1 MSYKYTIEQDLALA
15 NLEIVR
21 EFDLSSLINNIRIKK
36 DKGKINFVNVNL
48 DKYISF
54 INTSLG
60 AINEITLDRKQV
72 IGFNNFL
79 NVVNDEMISDIQVP
93 EYFSFN
99 ILDIKPGYLKEYAD
113 NVALVIQRALDN
125 SISTEEIDRF
135 LTDEITKK
143 VKKQM
148 IRTNDTVTL
157 SGMPEVYVTMYDYP
171 VHRININQIYN
182 GNTVSLTKQ
191 YIVNNIIPFIEKFPE
206 FKIKAINESK
216 QTIEAITY
224 AHEIINLYF
233 RVINDEMKNAD
244 NKKAQKLSYILY
256 NITRTIYEASS
267 FLAFM
272 MVHKNSLLIKDITV
286 CKQVYNAM
294 YKKTAM
300 PTPEVDEFT
309 SESVFDTGVVSN
321 DTNHITADLLSG
333 SVDAYTV
340 LANNIYEYNKG
351 IITNAPESPLN
362 ILGDDMHSP
371 FDSIIDEKEY
381 NKTVYEDV
389 IKAFLTL
396 NAGLDIIAANSDDYL
411 MVFDDIIS
419 KAGFGT
425 DLNHRFSNVVDAID
439 IVNEYESAA
448 NIAIPGGTPESLYL
462 VMLKEVKDYPENM
475 KKIADTINSVKTKI
489 DYLKDRFDNNING
502 EYKNAQAINEL
513 KVFFDDL
520 KEQMRKL
527 INDIGSKFMLRLKK
541 IALQMNEINDK
552 RETIIDDTNYNEDV
566 LDDVFSFED
575 IVESYEAITD
585 VIFDRI
591 MTEYTIMREKDLR
604 GIDIVLEADEE
615 QNNTNNQ
622 QPQPAT
628 NQQPQQNQNTNQNTQ
643 TNQQQKPNQ
652 ETKPLKNNTKNSKLE
667 AFKNKLSS
675 WFDRVIAKLQSIAE
689 SAQAKRDKAYID
701 RNRDALLNKRYATS
715 TSKVEIIDYERFMPA
730 SNLTGHLKLLV
741 NKTSIGNLNVNK
753 LNAVNS
759 DSKLIYM
766 IFGDKPPAKV
776 WENENVSQAIT
787 TYYKCGV
794 YQEQPVTLKGNE
806 LKKSVENAVNFCYD
820 FYGSTLPDIRNS
832 IQKIKNNLD
841 DAASKFVTE
850 SLNSIDYGKLFT
862 EADDKEVEK
871 LTNASKKCDII
882 RKNVEIYCNALLTAT
897 FDRYKDYMRL
907 LRSIIADE
915 PQK

>member
-48 DKYISF
+48 DKYIEF

-60 AINEITLDRKQV
+60 AINDITLDKKQV
-72 IGFNNFL
+72 IGFKNFL
-79 NVVNDEMISDIQVP
+79 NVINDEMISGIQVP

-113 NVALVIQRALDN
+113 NVALVIQRALDD
-125 SISTEEIDRF
+125 SISTDEIDRF

-148 IRTNDTVTL
+148 IRTNESVTL

-171 VHRININQIYN
+171 VHRININQIYS
-182 GNTVSLTKQ
+182 GSIVSLTKQ
-191 YIVNNIIPFIEKFPE
+191 YITNNIIPFIEKFPE
-206 FKIKAINESK
+206 YKIKAINESK
-216 QTIEAITY
+216 QTIDAITY

-233 RVINDEMKNAD
+233 RIINDEMKNAD
-244 NKKAQKLSYILY
+244 NKKSQKLSYILY

-294 YKKTAM
+294 YKKTTIPA
-300 PTPEVDEFT
+300 PEVDEFT

-321 DTNHITADLLSG
+321 DTNHITADLLAG

-371 FDSIIDEKEY
+371 FDSIIDEREY

-520 KEQMRKL
+520 NEQMRKL
-527 INDIGSKFMLRLKK
+527 INDIGSKFMIRLKK

-552 RETIIDDTNYNEDV
+552 RETIIDDTNYNEDA

-585 VIFDRI
+585 IIFDRI

-604 GIDIVLEADEE
+604 GIDIVLEADGD
-615 QNNTNNQ
+615 QNNTNTQ
-622 QPQPAT
+622 QTQPAA
-628 NQQPQQNQNTNQNTQ
+628 NQQPQQNQNTQQNTQTQQTQ
-643 TNQQQKPNQ
+643 TNQQKTQQPNNKSSKF
-652 ETKPLKNNTKNSKLE
+652 EKLKSRI
-667 AFKNKLSS
+667 SI
-675 WFDRVIAKLQSIAE
+675 WFEKIIQKLQTIAE

-701 RNRDALLNKRYATS
+701 RNKDALLNKRYANS
-715 TSKVEIIDYERFMPA
+715 TSRIEIIDYERFMPA
-730 SNLTGHLKLLV
+730 TNITTHIKNLV
-741 NKTSIGNLNVNK
+741 NKTSTGALNINR
-753 LNAVNS
+753 LRNANT
-759 DSKLIYM
+759 DAKLINTV
-766 IFGDKPPAKV
+766 FGNTPPITV
-776 WENENVSQAIT
+776 WQTDNVSESIT
-787 TYYKCGV
+787 RYYKTGM
-794 YQEQPVTLKGNE
+794 YQDQPVTLRGND
-806 LKKSVENAVNFCYD
+806 LKTAVKNAVDFCYD
-820 FYGSTLPDIRNS
+820 FYGSTLPEIKSN
-832 IQKIKNNLD
+832 IEKINTNVNNLL
-841 DAASKFVTE
+841 STVVKE
-850 SLNSIDYGKLFT
+850 SIDSIDYGLLFT
-862 EADDKEVEK
+862 EADNNQTEE
-871 LTNASKKCDII
+871 LTNISKKCDVIQKNII
-882 RKNVEIYCNALLTAT
+882 IYCNALLTAA